1 LAANKDQQLNGHIS
15 EATAKPLQLFST
27 FFKIG
32 AFTFGGGYA
41 MLPIIKREITERH
54 QWLSDE
60 TFVDVLAVAQSSPG
74 AVAVNSAVFTGYKLC
89 GFPGAFSALLG
100 VVMPSFLVILII
112 AVSFSYFTINPVI
125 QAAFNG
131 IRPAIAALIGAAV
144 IKIGKPVL
152 KKKQSIVMA
161 VVFFLLFLL
170 FDLHPI
176 YIILLGIGIGLLFE
190 TFISRTGS
198 EGGTP

>member
-1 LAANKDQQLNGHIS
+1 LTANKELNGHTS
-15 EATAKPLQLFST
+15 EATAKPLQLFCT

-54 QWLSDE
+54 QWLTDE
-60 TFVDVLAVAQSSPG
+60 IFVDVLAVAQSSPG

-112 AVSFSYFTINPVI
+112 AVFFSYLTINPVI
-125 QAAFNG
+125 QAAFSG

-144 IKIGKPVL
+144 LKIGKPVL

-170 FDLHPI
+170 LDLHPI
-176 YIILLGIGIGLLFE
+176 YIILSGIGIGLLFE

-198 EGGTP
+198 EGEKP

>member
-1 LAANKDQQLNGHIS
+1 MTAEKEQKLNGHTS
-15 EATAKPLQLFST
+15 EATAKPLQLFLT

-41 MLPIIKREITERH
+41 MLPIIKREITESR
-54 QWLSDE
+54 QWLTDE

-74 AVAVNSAVFTGYKLC
+74 AVAVNSAVFAGYKLC

-112 AVSFSYFTINPVI
+112 SAFFSYFTLNPVI
-125 QAAFNG
+125 QAAFSG
-131 IRPAIAALIGAAV
+131 LRPAIAALIGAAV
-144 IKIGKPVL
+144 LKIGKPVL

-161 VVFFLLFLL
+161 VVFFLLLIT

-176 YIILLGIGIGLLFE
+176 YIILSGIGIGLLFE
-190 TFISRTGS
+190 TFGS
-198 EGGTP
+198 GRGNP